1 MNLLL
6 VNYMETTAPGGIN
19 TVVRE
24 VGRCLAHRGH
34 RVTVLQPNVRR
45 RPREE
50 MCEGFEIQ
58 RVNAPLSGPLY
69 GFDVSL
75 CALKE
80 RYRVLN
86 PDVVHVHGYHSL
98 FSPEVVYLIRRIDPE
113 VPLVFSY
120 HLDVYRER
128 PLARWLWNAYKLVG
142 RKMVASLTWVISD
155 SQFEAETLTREFH
168 VPADHMSVIPLGV
181 RVVDTRKTR
190 PPQDGPRLLYAGYLL
205 KRKNVK
211 SIVESLAV
219 LVHEKGVDGA
229 SLTIVGDGPER
240 PRINRLIRDRHLEAY
255 VVMKPFQAPADLRR
269 EIKNAD
275 VFLLLSDSEAYGIA
289 VAEALALGT
298 PCIVTNATALGEFTR
313 EPGCFGV
320 DYPLDPGA
328 VAECIIDIY
337 KSDVRVGPFSD
348 KIRTWD
354 AVSRA
359 YERVY
364 CHCVEGGA

>member
-24 VGRCLAHRGH
+24 VGRGLAHRGH
-34 RVTVLQPNVRR
+34 RITVLQPNVSR

-50 MCEGFEIQ
+50 ICEGFEIQ

-75 CALKE
+75 CALRE
-80 RYRVLN
+80 RYRVIN
-86 PDVVHVHGYHSL
+86 ADVVHVHGYHSL
-98 FSPEVVYLIRRIDPE
+98 FSSEAVSLIRRIDPD
-113 VPLVFSY
+113 VPIIFSF

-128 PLARWLWNAYKLVG
+128 RLARWFWNAYKVVG
-142 RKMVASLTWVISD
+142 RMMAASLTWVISV
-155 SQFEAETLTREFH
+155 SQFEAETLAREFH
-168 VPADHMSVIPLGV
+168 IPADHVSVIPHGV
-181 RVVDTRKTR
+181 RVVDTRKAH
-190 PPQDGPRLLYAGYLL
+190 PSQSGPCLLYAGYLL
-205 KRKNVK
+205 KRKNVQ

-229 SLTIVGDGPER
+229 RLTIVGDGPER
-240 PRINRLIRDRHLEAY
+240 ARISRLVQERHLEAH

-269 EIKNAD
+269 EMKNAD
-275 VFLLLSDSEAYGIA
+275 VFLLLSGSEAYGIA

-298 PCIVTNATALGEFTR
+298 PCIVTDATALSEFTR

-320 DYPLDPGA
+320 DYPPDPGA

-364 CHCVEGGA
+364 CHCVKGGA